1 MIAAFS
7 GHKRMAFAHP
17 MKRREFTGRAAV
29 VVVATQL
36 AIMFVGA
43 VLPTPLYPLYQQR
56 FGFSNVV
63 LTLVYAVYVLG
74 NLVALLIFGRL
85 SDQVGRRNTSLPA
98 ICCGVISTIAFL
110 FAQSTTWLFAARL
123 VSGFATGLASGTATA
138 WISELPASGGKSA
151 TGRIASAANLIGLAA
166 GPLVAGLL
174 AAFAPWPLHLSFVI
188 YLVVLLAIGTAIIF
202 TPETVDDPVQHIR
215 DLSLTPRLGVPPKIR
230 VQFMSPAVTG
240 FVVFALIGFYAALIP
255 NLLSES
261 LHQKSP
267 VVSGSV
273 VFELFAVAAACVI
286 LTGRL
291 ANRSAM
297 LSGLALLPPS
307 LWLLV
312 GAELAHS
319 MPLLLCATALG
330 GLSAALGYR
339 GSLEEV
345 SRIAP
350 SGQQSE
356 VVSSY
361 LVALFGGNSIPVIG
375 IGLLATITTATTA
388 HVSFAAIITA
398 LACIALIVGIK
409 VPPAV
414 N

>member
-1 MIAAFS
+1 
-7 GHKRMAFAHP
+7 
-17 MKRREFTGRAAV
+17 
-29 VVVATQL
+29 VVVAAEL

-63 LTLVYAVYVLG
+63 LTLIYAVYVVG

-85 SDQVGRRNTSLPA
+85 SDQVGRRNATLPA
-98 ICCGVISTIAFL
+98 IGFGIISTIVFL
-110 FAQSTTWLFAARL
+110 FAQSTAWLFAARL
-123 VSGFATGLASGTATA
+123 VSGFATGLASGTAAA
-138 WISELPASGGKSA
+138 WISELPASGGKSS
-151 TGRIASAANLIGLAA
+151 TGRIASAANFIGLAA
-166 GPLVAGLL
+166 GPLVAGFL

-188 YLVVLLAIGTAIIF
+188 YLVALAAIGTAILF
-202 TPETVDDPVQHIR
+202 TPETVEDPVHHIR
-215 DLSLTPRLGVPPKIR
+215 DLSLTPRLGVPRKIR
-230 VQFMSPAVTG
+230 MQFISPAVTG

-255 NLLSES
+255 NLLSGS
-261 LHQKSP
+261 LQQKSP
-267 VVSGSV
+267 AISGGV
-273 VFELFAVAAACVI
+273 VFQLFAVAAVCVI

-291 ANRSAM
+291 ASRTAM
-297 LSGLALLPPS
+297 LSALALLLPS

-312 GAELAHS
+312 AAELAHS

-350 SGQQSE
+350 SEQQSE

-361 LVALFGGNSIPVIG
+361 LVAVYGGNSVPVIG
-375 IGLLATITTATTA
+375 IGLLAAITSATTA

-398 LACIALIVGIK
+398 LACMALIVGIK
-409 VPPAV
+409 AK